1 LTLHVSERN
10 SDRYM
15 KKNVNSDNSSNR
27 MSEELLCGLYSAVVS
42 HTYTVTYG
50 TK

>member
-1 LTLHVSERN
+1 
-10 SDRYM
+10 M
-15 KKNVNSDNSSNR
+15 KKNVNSDNSINK

-42 HTYTVTYG
+42 LTYTIMYG